1 MAHNDAEFSNENQK
15 PNSLLY
21 LLDVDKEEAW
31 WLTYD
36 EYLDEFTSEYFTDET
51 EVTEDVIFHS
61 KYNSAFTQQSKAE
74 VKPIAEAV
82 MLMEEDT
89 TFQKNERDKFSLKI
103 APQRKIN
110 RMEIF
115 ADQQV
120 NFFNFKVNGKT
131 APSAEKN
138 VFYQN
143 RESEKL
149 LTYYAIDRD
158 TLSLDFELKKGEQFE
173 LKVYEASNDLLENK
187 NFTITP
193 RTENMMP
200 KPFVLNDA
208 IITKQTLTIKAD

>member
-1 MAHNDAEFSNENQK
+1 M
-15 PNSLLY
+15 
-21 LLDVDKEEAW
+21 
-31 WLTYD
+31 
-36 EYLDEFTSEYFTDET
+36 
-51 EVTEDVIFHS
+51 IFHS

-89 TFQKNERDKFSLKI
+89 TFQKNERDKFTLKI

-143 RESEKL
+143 RKTEKL

-158 TLSLDFELKKGEQFE
+158 TLRLDFELKKGEQFE

-208 IITKQTLTIKAD
+208 IITQQTLTIKAD